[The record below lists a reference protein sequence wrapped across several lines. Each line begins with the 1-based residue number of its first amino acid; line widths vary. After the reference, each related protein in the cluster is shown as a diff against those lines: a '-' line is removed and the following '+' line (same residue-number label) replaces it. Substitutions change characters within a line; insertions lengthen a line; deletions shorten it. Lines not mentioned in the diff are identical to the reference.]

1 MSLSLLMNPRN
12 LRGPKS
18 CRARIHC
25 EWRTAKTPEYTN
37 AGPRLGTGVS
47 ISKNSRKVIELLLSR
62 SDFCRR
68 PTCDLCGVEHRIR
81 SQMCRPSRQQLLFP
95 INQICSVKS
104 CQFKSM
110 SVRNRIGRACL
121 NAVSAKNAAIV
132 VNVVNLGVTLGAA
145 HPFLGRVLC
154 CLDIDAIGRAVRCTK
169 KTGDALLQ
177 AILIALQDMHT
188 TITFLKLRSPQWPRP
203 IGIIFHRCRLKH
215 LHEGDAHAFGNS
227 GDVLEDGHTH

>member
-68 PTCDLCGVEHRIR
+68 SPCDLCGVEHRIR
-81 SQMCRPSRQQLLFP
+81 SQMCRPRRQQLLFA
-95 INQICSVKS
+95 IDQISRIES
-104 CQFKSM
+104 RQFESM
-110 SVRNRIGRACL
+110 PVRNCIGGASFH
-121 NAVSAKNAAIV
+121 AISAKNAAVV
-132 VNVVNLGVTLGAA
+132 VNVVNLGITLCPAD
-145 HPFLGRVLC
+145 PFLRRVLC